1 MIHFPSALSV
11 QAVEAFLAKLNGLDS
26 SIVQLPVET
35 RSYQF
40 AGLAS
45 ATQALMTWAKQSDNS
60 ELSLRLITSSS
71 NRDLSAD
78 RVNEVI
84 NRPHELAAAML
95 TNTIA
100 STGFREGFHAQREI
114 YNRAKNAIENQHRSP
129 HGQQRGG
136 LCWFAFVDHSSL
148 AFDPHYYLV
157 DETHEPQVRQLS
169 QLRGVIAAMIIKSMA
184 VVGGSEALP
193 SNTLD
198 AIGRLFYEL
207 FINTH
212 EHGRLNEQGN
222 QAKKSFRLMMTNGI
236 NLQQAALDS
245 FVEKFPALA
254 NFVQNNKQQNRFVEI
269 SIVDSGLGLVD
280 RWCAARENRST
291 ATLSLADEYEVFEK
305 CFRFRQTSTMA
316 IHRGNGLPAV
326 LGKLTELGAFLRV
339 RTGRLSLYWDLA
351 AQPFHDEN
359 HLSFNDS
366 QTGDLAVK
374 ELSENAKVAGVA
386 VTLLIPLQS
395 KRVNLV

>member
-207 FINTH
+207 FI
-212 EHGRLNEQGN
+212 
-222 QAKKSFRLMMTNGI
+222 KSM
-236 NLQQAALDS
+236 
-245 FVEKFPALA
+245 
-254 NFVQNNKQQNRFVEI
+254 
-269 SIVDSGLGLVD
+269 
-280 RWCAARENRST
+280 
-291 ATLSLADEYEVFEK
+291 
-305 CFRFRQTSTMA
+305 
-316 IHRGNGLPAV
+316 
-326 LGKLTELGAFLRV
+326 
-339 RTGRLSLYWDLA
+339 
-351 AQPFHDEN
+351 
-359 HLSFNDS
+359 
-366 QTGDLAVK
+366 
-374 ELSENAKVAGVA
+374 VA
-386 VTLLIPLQS
+386 
-395 KRVNLV
+395 